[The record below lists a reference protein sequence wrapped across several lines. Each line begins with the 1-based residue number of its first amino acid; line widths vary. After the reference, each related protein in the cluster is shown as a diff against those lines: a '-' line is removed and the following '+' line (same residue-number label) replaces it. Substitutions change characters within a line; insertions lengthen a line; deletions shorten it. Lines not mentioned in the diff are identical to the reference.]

1 MQVYVFDHHVTLNT
15 WALNISALGT
25 YRLPSDEKS
34 DIVVEAA
41 VTRIASTVTSEPN
54 QQPLMIE

>member
-1 MQVYVFDHHVTLNT
+1 MFSTIMSPSTLGP
-15 WALNISALGT
+15 LNISALGT